1 MMRVGNVHPF
11 TWDYLLIGGCKYF
24 HAFSSVQEILSFVI
38 LTPPTLNGHIF
49 FILQPLQVVIQMA
62 MYAQLQA
69 LQHPLK
75 LQKQ

>member
-1 MMRVGNVHPF
+1 VGASIFLHFP
-11 TWDYLLIGGCKYF
+11 
-24 HAFSSVQEILSFVI
+24 SVQDIFFVI

-49 FILQPLQVVIQMA
+49 LIFQPLQVVIQMA

-69 LQHPLK
+69 LQHLLG

>member
-1 MMRVGNVHPF
+1 MGLFAHR
-11 TWDYLLIGGCKYF
+11 W
-24 HAFSSVQEILSFVI
+24 VQVLSCNFQKKLSFVI

-49 FILQPLQVVIQMA
+49 LIFQPLQVVIQMA

-69 LQHPLK
+69 LQHLLK